1 MERFLL
7 CLNGKRVQRDGDDR
21 VLWNGRKSGKFSVRS
36 LYKFLESSSLVSF
49 PMKIIWKPW
58 VQPKVSFFA
67 MWATWGKSLTLNQIQ
82 KRGWSIANRCYPCQM
97 HEESIDDILLH
108 CVKTRAWW
116 EVFFTIFGVSCVLPS
131 SVRLTL
137 LGWDGSFVDK
147 KRKEVWRVG
156 PLCIFWMVW
165 KAKNRIAF
173 YDDVLSIQRL
183 KCSFV
188 CFFGWKLSCL

>member
-67 MWATWGKSLTLNQIQ
+67 M
-82 KRGWSIANRCYPCQM
+82 
-97 HEESIDDILLH
+97 
-108 CVKTRAWW
+108 
-116 EVFFTIFGVSCVLPS
+116 
-131 SVRLTL
+131 
-137 LGWDGSFVDK
+137 
-147 KRKEVWRVG
+147 
-156 PLCIFWMVW
+156 
-165 KAKNRIAF
+165 
-173 YDDVLSIQRL
+173 
-183 KCSFV
+183 
-188 CFFGWKLSCL
+188 